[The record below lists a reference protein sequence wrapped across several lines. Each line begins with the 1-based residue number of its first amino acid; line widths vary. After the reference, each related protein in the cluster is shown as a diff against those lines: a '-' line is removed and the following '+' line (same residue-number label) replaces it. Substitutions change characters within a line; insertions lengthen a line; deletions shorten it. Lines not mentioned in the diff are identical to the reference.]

1 MKSLSCVWLL
11 ATHGLQPTRLLR
23 PWDFPGKSTGVG
35 CHCLLRQKYPPSP
48 KVQAQTKACQ
58 SRKLSFGFSYRAY
71 LALSQGKQKRV
82 SVQLYVLS
90 LNWLCRSGSR
100 ICGQPAPCSCSWS
113 HSWAHYSRLIIGVR
127 STLKF
132 ATCNRIGFCL
142 LRELFLNNFP
152 FKPAVMRPYKLL
164 QSCPTLCGPVDHSL
178 PGFPVHGIF
187 PGKNTGV
194 GCHFLP
200 QGSSRPR
207 DQTCVSYVHLQYH
220 AGSLPLAPRGQPSE
234 ALVAIS
240 IKGIH
245 PGDISTQDSSLD
257 HSESIDKEGI
267 SMLLCLLRGKGRKIQ
282 EYQLYIYIYI
292 HIYIHIN
299 KQISW
304 SLICAFFFLK
314 RAYAPFSK
322 KKKKHAHIF
331 KYMTIY
337 VCVSSTTL
345 HSSIVVV

>member
-1 MKSLSCVWLL
+1 MLESEKWKWSRSVMSDSFQP
-11 ATHGLQPTRLLR
+11 HGLQPTRLLC

-35 CHCLLRQKYPPSP
+35 CHYLLRQKYPTSP

-58 SRKLSFGFSYRAY
+58 SRKLSFGFSYHAY

-100 ICGQPAPCSCSWS
+100 ICGQPAPCSCSWP
-113 HSWAHYSRLIIGVR
+113 HSWAHYSGLIIGVR

-152 FKPAVMRPYKLL
+152 FKPAVMRPYVYKLL

-178 PGFPVHGIF
+178 PGSPVHGIF

-220 AGSLPLAPRGQPSE
+220 AGSLRLAPRGQPSE

-240 IKGIH
+240 IKDIH
-245 PGDISTQDSSLD
+245 PGDINTQDSSLD
-257 HSESIDKEGI
+257 HSESIDKEGT

-282 EYQLYIYIYI
+282 ECQLYIYIHT
-292 HIYIHIN
+292 HIYTY
-299 KQISW
+299 KQTDI
-304 SLICAFFFLK
+304 LKLNLCFLLPKKGICPLF
-314 RAYAPFSK
+314 
-322 KKKKHAHIF
+322 
-331 KYMTIY
+331 
-337 VCVSSTTL
+337 
-345 HSSIVVV
+345 